1 MDNQSFKYY
10 LENTFDS
17 TRVELFKQHFKDR
30 LELLPDKV
38 CSFRV
43 IYNICLQNV
52 EENTQ
57 YKQSIL
63 NNVWTDYF
71 KLKITGKLGECKV
84 NNKKIESKSN
94 HLPIR

>member
-1 MDNQSFKYY
+1 MDKQSFKYY
-10 LENTFDS
+10 LENTLDS
-17 TRVELFKQHFKDR
+17 TSVELFKQHFKEE

-43 IYNICLQNV
+43 IYNICIQNQ
-52 EENTQ
+52 EDNQ

-63 NNVWTDYF
+63 TKVWTDYF
-71 KLKITGKLGECKV
+71 KLKITGKLGCNL